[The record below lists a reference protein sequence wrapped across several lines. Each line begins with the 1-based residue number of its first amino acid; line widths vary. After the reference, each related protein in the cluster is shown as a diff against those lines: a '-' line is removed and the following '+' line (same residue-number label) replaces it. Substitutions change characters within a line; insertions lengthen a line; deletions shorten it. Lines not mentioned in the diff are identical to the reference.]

1 MPTFSQILSKPSIFK
16 DRNTLSSHYVPDILP
31 FREEQIEKIMNWVAP
46 ALKNERPRNVFV
58 YGKTGTGKTASVRH
72 VMKKFE
78 EEKPMHAKTCY
89 MNCRIYNS
97 RYRVM
102 QKITKDFIPEM
113 DKAGF
118 GVATLYEK
126 ILAWIAAGSFR
137 LIIVLD
143 EVDMVSDLD
152 ELMYTLTR
160 ANDDLKQ
167 GSISLIGISNK
178 LDFKNVLDPRS
189 RSSLCE
195 TEMVFAPYSANQLQA
210 ILLQRSQMG
219 FGQGI
224 VDESAINFASAIA
237 AQETGDARY
246 ALRLLLK
253 AGELADEHSV
263 TKITD
268 KEVEDARKS
277 VDSDIAS
284 EIIATLPDQQQ
295 IVLYAASC
303 LTLGGSKY
311 AKLFAGTEDEDGK
324 FLSSGE
330 VYEEYTRA
338 CKGFKRKKRSSR
350 WYREYLNDLEM
361 LGLITMVDSG
371 PGMRG
376 HTRLIKV
383 GYPPTEI
390 KVLIEKNFMHG
401 KVHTAEDEE
410 AGGTQVKL
418 Q

>member
-1 MPTFSQILSKPSIFK
+1 
-16 DRNTLSSHYVPDILP
+16 
-31 FREEQIEKIMNWVAP
+31 
-46 ALKNERPRNVFV
+46 
-58 YGKTGTGKTASVRH
+58 
-72 VMKKFE
+72 
-78 EEKPMHAKTCY
+78 

-97 RYRVM
+97 RYRVL

-126 ILAWIAAGSFR
+126 ILAWISGGSRR

-143 EVDMVSDLD
+143 EGDMVGDLD

-160 ANDDLKQ
+160 ANDDLKH
-167 GSISLIGISNK
+167 GSLSIIGISNK

-195 TEMVFAPYSANQLQA
+195 TEMVFAPYTPSQLQA

-219 FGQGI
+219 FGQDA
-224 VDESAINFASAIA
+224 VDESAINLAAAIA

-253 AGELADEHSV
+253 AGEIADEHSLMH
-263 TKITD
+263 ISD
-268 KEVEDARKS
+268 KEVEDARKN
-277 VDSDIAS
+277 VDSDIAA

-295 IVLYAASC
+295 LVLYAASA
-303 LTLGGSKY
+303 LSLSGSKY
-311 AKLFAGTEDEDGK
+311 AKLFAASDDEDGR
-324 FLSSGE
+324 FLASGE

-338 CKGFKRKKRSSR
+338 CKAFKRKKRSSR

-361 LGLITMVDSG
+361 LGLITMVESG

-383 GYPPTEI
+383 GYPPLQI
-390 KVLIEKNFMHG
+390 KALIEKNFVHG
-401 KVHTAEDEE
+401 KVMAAEDED
-410 AGGTQVKL
+410 AGGTQEKL
-418 Q
+418 